1 MCVAGTFST
10 DGMPP
15 CNQCPKNTY
24 WVNSTYCAAC
34 PNDGKT
40 QFAGTASS
48 GSCIS
53 KCKDKGCI
61 EY

>member
-40 QFAGTASS
+40 EYAGTASI
-48 GSCIS
+48 GGCIS
-53 KCKDKGCI
+53 KCRR
-61 EY
+61 